1 MKNIIDALTDSYSLE
16 GEFEVQKS
24 IQFIQN
30 MEDIELLK
38 PYAIKLLQ
46 TNARQ
51 AHFVSSA
58 IELIA
63 RQQAYVV
70 RLESKLQ
77 KKKATLWDR
86 IRYVL
91 FNKKSGNLILFCN
104 IKPCCRFMHHTS
116 KLICS
121 CCFTKFIGS
130 FRLSMIKNLTYIWI
144 VWESY

>member
-46 TNARQ
+46 TNAKQ
-51 AHFVSSA
+51 AHFVSSS
-58 IELIA
+58 IEVIS
-63 RQQAYVV
+63 QQAAYIFK
-70 RLESKLQ
+70 LEKQLK
-77 KKKATLWDR
+77 KKKATFWDR

-91 FNKKSGNLILFCN
+91 FNKKSRN
-104 IKPCCRFMHHTS
+104 
-116 KLICS
+116 
-121 CCFTKFIGS
+121 
-130 FRLSMIKNLTYIWI
+130 
-144 VWESY
+144 

>member
-1 MKNIIDALTDSYSLE
+1 MKNIIQALTDSYSLE

-24 IQFIQN
+24 INYIEN

-63 RQQAYVV
+63 HQQAYVI
-70 RLESKLQ
+70 RLESKVR
-77 KKKATLWDR
+77 KKKATFWDR
-86 IRYVL
+86 LRYII
-91 FNKKSGNLILFCN
+91 FEKK
-104 IKPCCRFMHHTS
+104 
-116 KLICS
+116 
-121 CCFTKFIGS
+121 
-130 FRLSMIKNLTYIWI
+130 
-144 VWESY
+144 

>member
-1 MKNIIDALTDSYSLE
+1 MKNIIDALTSSYSLE

-51 AHFVSSA
+51 AHFVTSA
-58 IELIA
+58 IDLIA
-63 RQQAYVV
+63 HQQAYVV

-77 KKKATLWDR
+77 TKKATLWDR

-91 FNKKSGNLILFCN
+91 FNKKSRN
-104 IKPCCRFMHHTS
+104 
-116 KLICS
+116 
-121 CCFTKFIGS
+121 
-130 FRLSMIKNLTYIWI
+130 
-144 VWESY
+144 

>member
-46 TNARQ
+46 TNAKQ
-51 AHFVSSA
+51 AHFISTS
-58 IELIA
+58 IEVIS
-63 RQQAYVV
+63 QQGAYLYKLEK
-70 RLESKLQ
+70 RLN

-86 IRYVL
+86 IKYIL
-91 FNKKSGNLILFCN
+91 FNKKSGN
-104 IKPCCRFMHHTS
+104 
-116 KLICS
+116 
-121 CCFTKFIGS
+121 
-130 FRLSMIKNLTYIWI
+130 
-144 VWESY
+144 